1 MPTEGD
7 REGVNPRTAVS
18 RNVNW
23 LKPLWRTIQGFLKKL
38 RIELPYNTAVPLL
51 GIYLKNMK
59 VLIKIY
65 VQNICTSICTNQ
77 NICTKYVSTLLLLQ
91 HFFQ

>member
-1 MPTEGD
+1 MHTEGD
-7 REGVNPRTAVS
+7 REGVNPQTAVS

-65 VQNICTSICTNQ
+65 VQNIFCPPLCYCSIFSSSQ
-77 NICTKYVSTLLLLQ
+77 NMKTP
-91 HFFQ
+91 